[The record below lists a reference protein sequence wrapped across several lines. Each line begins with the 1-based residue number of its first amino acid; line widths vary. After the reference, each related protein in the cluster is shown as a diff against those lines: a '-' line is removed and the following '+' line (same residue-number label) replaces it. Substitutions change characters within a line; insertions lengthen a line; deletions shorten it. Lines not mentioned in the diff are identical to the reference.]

1 MFRQKALRSPTPS
14 ISFKNNMMKRLL
26 LLFALVLCAVQ
37 GISAQAVIS
46 FEKTTVDLGKFYE
59 KKVQN
64 CEFKFTNTGNKPLVI
79 TQAFGSCGCTVPTPP
94 KDPIAPGES
103 AVIKVTYNG
112 KGKFPGYFKKA
123 ITVKSNATNNIA
135 RIYIQGTMLTED

>member
-1 MFRQKALRSPTPS
+1 
-14 ISFKNNMMKRLL
+14 MMKRLL

-37 GISAQAVIS
+37 GINAQAVIS

-59 KKVQN
+59 KKVQS

>member
-1 MFRQKALRSPTPS
+1 MSRQKALRSPTPS
-14 ISFKNNMMKRLL
+14 NSFKNNMMKRLL

-37 GISAQAVIS
+37 GINAQAVIS

-59 KKVQN
+59 KKVQS

>member
-1 MFRQKALRSPTPS
+1 
-14 ISFKNNMMKRLL
+14 MMKRLL

-59 KKVQN
+59 KKVQS